1 MLSHLLLL
9 FFLCPDE
16 QQGVKTDNQQRDG
29 KRQMCPL
36 LVKEKISEEKDNET
50 GTCRITY
57 GFINLGIHRSKL
69 RCYTLINRN
78 LIVFLRDLG
87 PKDIE
92 NAHYDGND
100 KTDSQ
105 IDEDI
110 SPGIQFAE
118 DPHQERITEH
128 KAQARTRNCL
138 EHPFLFAVEVYHNQ
152 LVFFMLLPD
161 FDNRPSDYH

>member
-57 GFINLGIHRSKL
+57 GFIDLGIHSSKL

-78 LIVFLRDLG
+78 LIVFLWDLG

-105 IDEDI
+105 IDEGI

-118 DPHQERITEH
+118 DPHQERISDH

-138 EHPFLFAVEVYHNQ
+138 EHPSLFAVQ
-152 LVFFMLLPD
+152 LHIQYSLFFVLFLHLLLGPI
-161 FDNRPSDYH
+161 

>member
-1 MLSHLLLL
+1 MLAHLLLL

-50 GTCRITY
+50 CPCRITY
-57 GFINLGIHRSKL
+57 GFIDLGIHRSKL

-78 LIVFLRDLG
+78 LIVFLWDLG

-92 NAHYDGND
+92 DTHHNGND

-105 IDEDI
+105 IDEA
-110 SPGIQFAE
+110 SL
-118 DPHQERITEH
+118 QES
-128 KAQARTRNCL
+128 N
-138 EHPFLFAVEVYHNQ
+138 
-152 LVFFMLLPD
+152 LPKSHI
-161 FDNRPSDYH
+161 RRG

>member
-57 GFINLGIHRSKL
+57 GFINLGIHRSQL

-100 KTDSQ
+100 KTDS
-105 IDEDI
+105 
-110 SPGIQFAE
+110 
-118 DPHQERITEH
+118 
-128 KAQARTRNCL
+128 
-138 EHPFLFAVEVYHNQ
+138 
-152 LVFFMLLPD
+152 
-161 FDNRPSDYH
+161 